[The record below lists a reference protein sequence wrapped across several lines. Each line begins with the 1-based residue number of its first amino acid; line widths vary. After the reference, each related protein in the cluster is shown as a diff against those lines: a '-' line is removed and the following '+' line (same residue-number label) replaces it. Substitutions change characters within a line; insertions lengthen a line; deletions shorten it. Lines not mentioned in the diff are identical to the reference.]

1 MANAHSKN
9 NLAEQCEISGTNGE
23 CVNDKHNNAG
33 SFSDLCSTN
42 NNVAQDTNTK
52 IDMIGKCTNMKQS
65 NCTVKFCT
73 DTSQGYKKH
82 SLNIPNISHHN
93 QTIKIFHQNI
103 RSLRNKTNELLC
115 CIQDDP
121 PHILCLTEH
130 HLQYGELASSHI
142 ENYSLGAYYCRN
154 TKHKGGV
161 CIFIQ
166 KSIPFT
172 CLDIGN
178 YCIDQDIEV
187 CGIQLNHACD
197 KLCILAV
204 YRSPSGNFSNFLIKL
219 DSVLQKLFLL
229 KFTFIICGDIN
240 INYFADSYK
249 KKQLDSILYSFN
261 LCSIVNFPTR
271 VGPNSSSLID
281 NVFLDNS
288 YINKYDIA
296 PVINGLS
303 DHDAQLLAIQILQ
316 KHNNTRHMYYKRN
329 INKFTIAE
337 FLLKLS
343 YETWDSIFAENDVN
357 KIYNSFLN
365 TILRHYHSCFPLT
378 KTNKPH
384 DKSWITT
391 GTRTSCK
398 HKSELY
404 SERRN
409 HKNLALDRYYKDYCR
424 ILSKAIKEAK
434 KMEYDRRIL
443 NSTNKMKTS
452 WNLINIE

>member
-9 NLAEQCEISGTNGE
+9 NLAEACEISGTNGE

-52 IDMIGKCTNMKQS
+52 IDMIDKCTNMKQS

-93 QTIKIFHQNI
+93 QTINIFHQNI

-197 KLCILAV
+197 KLCILTV

-303 DHDAQLLAIQILQ
+303 DHNAQLLAIQIL
-316 KHNNTRHMYYKRN
+316 
-329 INKFTIAE
+329 
-337 FLLKLS
+337 
-343 YETWDSIFAENDVN
+343 
-357 KIYNSFLN
+357 
-365 TILRHYHSCFPLT
+365 
-378 KTNKPH
+378 
-384 DKSWITT
+384 
-391 GTRTSCK
+391 
-398 HKSELY
+398 
-404 SERRN
+404 
-409 HKNLALDRYYKDYCR
+409 
-424 ILSKAIKEAK
+424 
-434 KMEYDRRIL
+434 
-443 NSTNKMKTS
+443 
-452 WNLINIE
+452 